1 MSRYKWLVSAF
12 GEGTFPRP
20 VEDNGFVNGV
30 GLGGAMSVFG
40 GLGLGLGFGWD
51 AEGNI
56 PLGGAW
62 PASLG
67 ASTGLFNEKSVLP
80 PLFEVAGAEAVEAAA
95 PNDNAGVLGGNAGFE
110 EGAENCSTVSVVRKI

>member
-12 GEGTFPRP
+12 KEGTFPSP
-20 VEDNGFVNGV
+20 LEDSDFVNGV

-51 AEGNI
+51 EEGNI

-67 ASTGLFNEKSVLP
+67 ASTGLFNEKSILP
-80 PLFEVAGAEAVEAAA
+80 LIFEFAGAVAVEVAA
-95 PNDNAGVLGGNAGFE
+95 PNDTAGVLGGNAGFE
-110 EGAENCSTVSVVRKI
+110 EGAENCSMVSVVQKI